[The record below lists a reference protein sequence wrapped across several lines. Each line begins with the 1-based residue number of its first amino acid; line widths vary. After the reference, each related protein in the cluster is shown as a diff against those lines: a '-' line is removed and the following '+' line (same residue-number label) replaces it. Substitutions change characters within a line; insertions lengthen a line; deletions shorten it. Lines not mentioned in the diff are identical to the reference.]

1 MSMTINN
8 NMPPVVPQNGNAGVP
23 PAGTEGLVDASGVQ
37 TPATADAPII
47 QGVGIFITENV
58 GATRT
63 SGVDKPGAPAKTIDI
78 NEVPQLD
85 DEDVRGLVE
94 ILEDLEKLI
103 AELKGE
109 ASEEQIA
116 AAKERVANL
125 KSKLMQQNA
134 ERLNKIEDSM
144 QKIQEAADARHI
156 QEASKWMNIA
166 LAVVGAVI
174 AIACAV
180 AAVVT
185 AGSSLAIAVAV
196 FACIGAAAATANTGL
211 TIYQEAAKDSI
222 QQDIKD
228 KAAEYREQGMKPS
241 EAMKKATEEVTDK
254 FMIASIVLAGVS
266 IVCGLVGSAG
276 SAAGSAAKILS
287 TIQTVTGGLSMAGG
301 IFGAVASNNAND
313 ANYDAQMSE
322 ADLARLE
329 ALLEKLKKALEE
341 DSDEIKALLQQLME
355 AMADLAQLLESAQET
370 TDQITNE
377 IGATA

>member
-1 MSMTINN
+1 MSMTVNN
-8 NMPPVVPQNGNAGVP
+8 NTPQVNTQMGLPPTVGPDGTIETNG
-23 PAGTEGLVDASGVQ
+23 TQ
-37 TPATADAPII
+37 TPAAADSSVI
-47 QGVGIFITENV
+47 QGVGIYITENACSMRTL
-58 GATRT
+58 GAKMA
-63 SGVDKPGAPAKTIDI
+63 DAPSKTVDI
-78 NEVPQLD
+78 NEVPELD

-109 ASEEQIA
+109 ATEEQIA

-125 KSKLMQQNA
+125 KSKLMQQHS

-196 FACIGAAAATANTGL
+196 FACIGAAASTANAGL
-211 TIYQEAAKDSI
+211 TIYQEAAKDTI

-228 KAAEYREQGMKPS
+228 KAEMYRSQGMGS
-241 EAMKKATEEVTDK
+241 AEAMKKATEDVTDK
-254 FMIASIVLAGVS
+254 FMIASLVLSGISIICGV
-266 IVCGLVGSAG
+266 VGSAG
-276 SAAGSAAKILS
+276 SAAGSAARTLS
-287 TIQTVTGGLSMAGG
+287 MIQTVVGGLSMAGG
-301 IFGAVASNNAND
+301 IFGVVAAKNAND
-313 ANYDAQMSE
+313 ADYDAQMTQ

-329 ALLEKLKKALEE
+329 ALLAKLKKALEE

-355 AMADLAQLLESAQET
+355 AMAELSQLLESAQET
-370 TDQITNE
+370 TDQITSE

>member
-1 MSMTINN
+1 MSMTVNN
-8 NMPPVVPQNGNAGVP
+8 NTPPVMPQTGPMGAVGP
-23 PAGTEGLVDASGVQ
+23 DG
-37 TPATADAPII
+37 APIADGTQSAADTPVI
-47 QGVGIFITENV
+47 QGVGIFITESV
-58 GATRT
+58 ASVRG
-63 SGVDKPGAPAKTIDI
+63 PGGTAPAAPAKTVDI
-78 NEVPQLD
+78 NEVPELD

-109 ASEEQIA
+109 ATEEQIA

-125 KSKLMQQNA
+125 KSKLLQQHS

-185 AGSSLAIAVAV
+185 AGSSLGIAVAV
-196 FACIGAAAATANTGL
+196 FACIGAAASTANAAL

-228 KAAEYREQGMKPS
+228 KAAEYREQGMGAA
-241 EAMKKATEEVTDK
+241 EAMKKATEDVTDK
-254 FMIASIVLAGVS
+254 FMIASLVLSGVS

-276 SAAGSAAKILS
+276 SAAGSAARVLS
-287 TIQTVTGGLSMAGG
+287 MLQTVTGGLSMVGG
-301 IFGAVASNNAND
+301 IFGVVSSNNAND
-313 ANYDAQMSE
+313 ADYDAQKTQ
-322 ADLARLE
+322 ADIARLE

-355 AMADLAQLLESAQET
+355 AMAELSQLLESAQET
-370 TDQITNE
+370 TDAIASET
-377 IGATA
+377 GATA